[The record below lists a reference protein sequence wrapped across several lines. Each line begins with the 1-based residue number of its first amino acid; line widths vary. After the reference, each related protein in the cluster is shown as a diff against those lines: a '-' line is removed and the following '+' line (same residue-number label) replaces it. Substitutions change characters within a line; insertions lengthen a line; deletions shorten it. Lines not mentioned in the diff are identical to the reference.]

1 MEEKRFSYCKFTIA
15 QEKEIIDLYKQ
26 GYSMA
31 KLGKLW
37 GCNPSTI
44 KNILNPYGES
54 GRTLSEARRNTLGY
68 TISEDIFEE
77 INTPEKAYWLGVMYS
92 DGFISKTKYTNKFG
106 ISVAEKDKVWL
117 EKFKQFLNYNGEI
130 HSYKVNDSGYK
141 PGTPYVRL
149 LIGNNK
155 IVADLEKWGV
165 VEHKSKKLDRIPD
178 IQFKEDFIRGYIDG
192 DGSLR
197 KDFPN
202 IRICGTYDFLTD
214 IANYLKLNYHIYQ
227 DKTIYNLAY
236 NTKESTYLEK
246 TLYQDAKY
254 YLDRKY
260 EIAKRSFNS
269 PITLEEVMKKA

>member
-44 KNILNPYGES
+44 KNILNAYGES

-92 DGFISKTKYTNKFG
+92 DGFITKTKYTNKFG

-130 HSYKVNDSGYK
+130 HNYKVNDSGYK

-165 VEHKSKKLDRIPD
+165 VEHKSKKLDRLPD
-178 IQFKEDFIRGYIDG
+178 IQLKEDFIRGYIDG

-214 IANYLKLNYHIYQ
+214 IANFLKLNYHIYQ
-227 DKTIYNLAY
+227 DKTIYSLAY
-236 NTKESTYLEK
+236 NTKESAYLEK

>member
-15 QEKEIIDLYKQ
+15 QEKKIIDLYKQ

-37 GCNPSTI
+37 GCDPSTI
-44 KNILNPYGES
+44 KNILKAYGES
-54 GRTLSEARRNTLGY
+54 GRTLSEARRNALGY

-92 DGFISKTKYTNKFG
+92 DGFITKTKYTNKFG
-106 ISVAEKDKVWL
+106 ISVAEKDKAWL

-165 VEHKSKKLDRIPD
+165 VEHKSKKLDKIPD

-214 IANYLKLNYHIYQ
+214 VANFLKLNYRIYQ
-227 DKTIYNLAY
+227 DKTIYSLAY

>member
-1 MEEKRFSYCKFTIA
+1 MEEKRFSYCKFTIV

-37 GCNPSTI
+37 GCDPSTI
-44 KNILNPYGES
+44 KNILKAYGES

-68 TISEDIFEE
+68 TISEDIFEN

-92 DGFISKTKYTNKFG
+92 DGFITKTKYTNKFG

-130 HSYKVNDSGYK
+130 HSYKVSDSGYK

-165 VEHKSKKLDRIPD
+165 VEHKSKKLDKIPD

-197 KDFPN
+197 KDYPN

-214 IANYLKLNYHIYQ
+214 VAEFLKINYHIYQ
-227 DKTIYNLAY
+227 DKTIYSLAY

>member
-15 QEKEIIDLYKQ
+15 QEREIIDLYKQ

-44 KNILNPYGES
+44 KNILNAYGES

-92 DGFISKTKYTNKFG
+92 DGFITKTKYTNKFG
-106 ISVAEKDKVWL
+106 ISVAEKDKEWL

-155 IVADLEKWGV
+155 IAADLEKWGV
-165 VEHKSKKLDRIPD
+165 VEHKSKKLDRLPD

-202 IRICGTYDFLTD
+202 IRICGTYDFLID
-214 IANYLKLNYHIYQ
+214 IANFLKLNYHIYQ
-227 DKTIYNLAY
+227 DKTIYSLAY

-254 YLDRKY
+254 YLNRKY

>member
-44 KNILNPYGES
+44 KNILNAYGES

-92 DGFISKTKYTNKFG
+92 DGFITKTKYTNKFG

-130 HSYKVNDSGYK
+130 HNYKVNDSGYK

-165 VEHKSKKLDRIPD
+165 VEHKSKKLDRLPD

-214 IANYLKLNYHIYQ
+214 IANFLKLNYHIYQ
-227 DKTIYNLAY
+227 DKTIYSLAY
-236 NTKESTYLEK
+236 NTKESAYLEK

>member
-44 KNILNPYGES
+44 KNILNAYGES